1 MGLDEWNH
9 SWKECEIML
18 RIRQI
23 KLPINHNENDLKIKI
38 AKKLKINEKEISNY
52 QINKQSIDAR
62 DKNNIMYVYEID
74 IQIKNEKQILKKHMN
89 DILEIKNETY
99 KLPKPGS
106 IPLNNQIIIVGAGP
120 AGLFA
125 GYMLAKAGYKPLII
139 ERGEDINNRIKTVEN
154 FWKTKKLNPN
164 SNVQF
169 GAGGA
174 GTFSDGKLNTN
185 SKDKTFR
192 GKEVLKTFVKH
203 GAPKDILYINNP
215 HIGTDLLRNIIQNII
230 DEIIK
235 NGKIKYNTCLT
246 NIITKEGKLTHIEI
260 NKKEIIPCE
269 NLILALGHSSRDTF
283 EILLKQNLN
292 IKPKPFAVGI
302 RIQHSQ
308 SLINKAQYGENL
320 NLPPAS
326 YKLTYQT
333 TKKRGVYSFCMC
345 PGGYV
350 VNASSEQ
357 NMLAINGMSNHAR
370 DSENAN
376 SAIVV
381 TISPKDYGNNPLDG
395 IKFQRKLEKKAYE
408 IGNGKIP
415 VQLFKDFIQN
425 KPSKNFGQTK
435 PIFKGDY
442 QLTNIRNIFPQYI
455 SKALTEGIKEFDK
468 KIKGFASDDA
478 ILSAVESRT
487 SSPIKIERDE
497 HFTSN
502 IKGIYPCG
510 EGAGYAGGIMTS
522 AIDGIKVAEEIIK
535 TYKPK

>member
-1 MGLDEWNH
+1 M
-9 SWKECEIML
+9 I

-23 KLPINHNENDLKIKI
+23 KLPVSHKQNELKYQI
-38 AKKLKINEKEISNY
+38 AKKLKINEKEIINY
-52 QINKQSIDAR
+52 KINKQSIDAR
-62 DKNNIMYVYEID
+62 DKNNIMYVYEVD
-74 IQIKNEKQILKKHMN
+74 AQIKNEKHILKKHIN
-89 DILEIKNETY
+89 DILETKDETY
-99 KLPKPGS
+99 KLPKPGNM
-106 IPLNNQIIIVGAGP
+106 PLNHQIIIAGAGP

-125 GYMLAKAGYKPLII
+125 GYMLSKAGYKPLII
-139 ERGEDINNRIKTVEN
+139 ERGEDINNRVKTVEK
-154 FWKTKKLNPN
+154 FWKTGILNPN

-203 GAPKDILYINNP
+203 GAKEDILYINNP

-235 NGKIKYNTCLT
+235 MKGQIKYNTCLT
-246 NIITKEGKLTHIEI
+246 NIITNEGKLTHIEI
-260 NKKEIIPCE
+260 NNKEKIPCE

-283 EILLKQNLN
+283 ETLLKQNLN

-302 RIQHSQ
+302 RIQHPQ
-308 SLINKAQYGENL
+308 SLINKTQYGKNS

-350 VNASSEQ
+350 VNASSEK

-376 SAIVV
+376 SAIIV
-381 TISPKDYGNNPLDG
+381 TVSPNDYGTNPLDG
-395 IKFQRKLEKKAYE
+395 IKFQRNLEKKAYE

-415 VQLFKDFIQN
+415 IQLFKDFIQN
-425 KPSKNFGQTK
+425 KPSKNFGTIN
-435 PIFKGDY
+435 PIFKGEY
-442 QLTNIRNIFPQYI
+442 KLTNIRDIFEPYI
-455 SKALTEGIKEFDK
+455 SEALIEGIKQFDK
-468 KIKGFASDDA
+468 KIKGFANDDA
-478 ILSAVESRT
+478 ILAAVESRT